1 MVTKLEFVGELFDVF
16 IPCISCISIMYGF
29 NLYFMKTVV
38 RHILWP
44 EKTSKSKIYYVTSFV
59 LLISL
64 YLKQSLFNLQALF
77 NLACLLWSNTLLI
90 CVLMI
95 G

>member
-16 IPCISCISIMYGF
+16 ISCISCISIMYGY

-44 EKTSKSKIYYVTSFV
+44 EKTSKSKIY
-59 LLISL
+59 
-64 YLKQSLFNLQALF
+64 
-77 NLACLLWSNTLLI
+77 
-90 CVLMI
+90 
-95 G
+95 